1 MSFIDRNAG
10 GVVYTAS
17 EQLEDLPGLRHA
29 FSTRLGG
36 VSSGI
41 CESLDLAPN
50 RGDDPAN
57 VRENFRRFC
66 AAAGVDPRRMV
77 FSNQV
82 HGDVVRLCT
91 SADGGCGPD
100 RDRNYEAD
108 GLITDVPGLP
118 LVVFTAD
125 CVPILLCDPVRAV
138 VAAVHAGWRGTAL
151 GIVERAVEKMRDVY
165 GCAPEDI
172 RAAIGPSIGPCCFET
187 DPDVPN
193 AMTEAMGAAALPFIR
208 SSENGKFFVDLKG
221 LNVRRLERAGLQSGN
236 IDVSAECTACLP
248 DKYWSHRRTQGQR
261 GSMAAV
267 IALA

>member
-1 MSFIDRNAG
+1 MSFLEHNTN
-10 GVVYTAS
+10 GVVFTAS
-17 EQLEDLPGLRHA
+17 SQLEALPGLAHG

-36 VSSGI
+36 VSTGI
-41 CESLDLAPN
+41 FQSLNLAPN

-57 VRENFRRFC
+57 VGENFRRFC
-66 AAAGVDPRRMV
+66 AAVGVDRGKMV
-77 FSNQV
+77 FSSQV

-91 SADGGCGPD
+91 SADAGRGLD
-100 RDRNYEAD
+100 RDRSYEAD

-125 CVPILLCDPVRAV
+125 CVPVLLCDPIRAV

-151 GIVERAVEKMRDVY
+151 GIVERAVEKMVTVY
-165 GCAPEDI
+165 GCKAEDI
-172 RAAIGPSIGPCCFET
+172 RAAVGPSIGKCCFET

-193 AMTEAMGAAALPFIR
+193 AMTEAIGSAALPFIQAG
-208 SSENGKFFVDLKG
+208 EDGKFHVDLKG
-221 LNVRRLERAGLQSGN
+221 INARRLERAGVLPGH

-248 DKYWSHRRTQGQR
+248 NKYWSHRATHGQR

>member
-17 EQLEDLPGLRHA
+17 EQLEDLPGICHA

-41 CESLDLAPN
+41 FESLDLAPN

-125 CVPILLCDPVRAV
+125 CVPVLLCDPVRAV

-172 RAAIGPSIGPCCFET
+172 RAAVGPSIGQCCFET

-221 LNVRRLERAGLQSGN
+221 LNVCRLKRAGLRSGN